1 MSYGENRSSTYA
13 LRTSLGSHY
22 PSVDNLKRATHDFW
36 HNPKSS
42 GYGADSTSI
51 TSRSF
56 SISANAD
63 TTATA
68 LVSSRKFDRPD
79 ISGVRHSL
87 DVGFTVEDVTD
98 NMDIGYDGDI
108 EVQLP
113 DGYTENNTE
122 DDSDSEGDLHRS
134 LTDQFR
140 QLSCAADTAENPR
153 RRGGI
158 KSRSH
163 WMNPLKR
170 PHSESLTSDSHAE
183 TSNEPPSGARRQRR
197 RLRRMHDQ
205 LSYTVIPARDPDFS
219 TSSNRMDLDTEQP
232 LNRFGEL

>member
-1 MSYGENRSSTYA
+1 MEKIDPAASAGA
-13 LRTSLGSHY
+13 LRTSFGSGY
-22 PSVDNLKRATHDFW
+22 PSVNDRKSATHDFW
-36 HNPKSS
+36 HTPKSS

-51 TSRSF
+51 TSRSI
-56 SISANAD
+56 SISAND
-63 TTATA
+63 NITASA
-68 LVSSRKFDRPD
+68 LVSSRKLDM
-79 ISGVRHSL
+79 SGVRHSL

-122 DDSDSEGDLHRS
+122 DDSDSEGILHTS
-134 LTDQFR
+134 LADQFR
-140 QLSCAADTAENPR
+140 QLSCAADRADNPR

-170 PHSESLTSDSHAE
+170 PHSESLTSDSHTE
-183 TSNEPPSGARRQRR
+183 ISHEPPSGARRQRR

-205 LSYTVIPARDPDFS
+205 FSYSVIPARDPDLS
-219 TSSNRMDLDTEQP
+219 ASSNRMDLDTEQS
-232 LNRFGEL
+232 LNVFGEL